1 MFKFLELSKV
11 YLIKQSTEVT
21 FGQLN
26 AIITTSFNSS
36 KYQTYGNF
44 INVDPPTFLLINKWY
59 SWGRPL
65 FHEFAATKIL
75 VSVRK
80 TGDHTTLSVTTKT
93 NPILL
98 LMPLVSVIS
107 MAIQLFIKKSEFELR
122 DILSLFLLFIICF
135 LIDRFL
141 KTQLFASL
149 ENDLKLTQ
157 RP

>member
-1 MFKFLELSKV
+1 MFKFLELSKE
-11 YLIKQSTEVT
+11 YLLEQSTEVT
-21 FGQLN
+21 YEQLN
-26 AIITTSFNSS
+26 TIITTPFNSS
-36 KYQTYGNF
+36 KYLTYGNF

-75 VSVRK
+75 VAIRK
-80 TGDHTTLSVTTKT
+80 NGNHTTLSVTTKT

-98 LMPLVSVIS
+98 LMPLLSVIA
-107 MAIQLFIKKSEFELR
+107 MVIQFITQQSEFGLK
-122 DILSLFLLFIICF
+122 DILSIFLLFIICF
-135 LIDRFL
+135 LLDRFL